1 MNQKNIR
8 NFSIIAHIDH
18 GKSTLADRILEMT
31 DTVSKREMQ
40 DQILDSLDLERER
53 GITIKLN
60 TVQLKYHAK
69 KGEDYIFHLID
80 TPGHVD
86 FTYEVSRSL
95 AACDGAILVVDAAQG
110 IEAQTLAN
118 VYLALDNNLEI
129 LPVINKIDLPNADC
143 DRVKQEIE
151 EVIGLDCSDVPMI
164 SAKSGLN
171 VEDVLEAIVHK
182 LPSPNGDI
190 HKPLKAL
197 VFDSV
202 YDAYRGVIVNICIKD
217 GEVRVGDEIR
227 FMASNK
233 VYQVV
238 ELGVKTPKE
247 VKKDCLVTGE
257 VGYLAASI
265 KSIQDVHVGDTV
277 THVENGATEPLSGY
291 RKMNPMVYCGL
302 YPTDNSKYNDL
313 RDALEK
319 LQLNDSSLTFE
330 AESSKALGFGF
341 RLGFLGLLHME
352 VIQERLEREYNLNL
366 IATAPSVVY
375 HVYKT
380 DGTMITIDNPSMMPD
395 QTLVH
400 HIEEP
405 YVKAS
410 IMVPNEYI
418 GAIMELSQNK
428 RGIYK
433 DMIYIDSNRNQLIYE
448 MPLSEV
454 IFEYFDKLKS
464 VSKGYA
470 SLDYELIGYKQSNL
484 VKMDILINGDV
495 VDALSII
502 VHRDFAYNRGQAI
515 TSKLKELL
523 PKQQFEIPIQAAI
536 NNKIIARTNIK
547 SLRKNVLAK
556 CYGGDITRKKKLL
569 EKQKEGKKRMKAVG
583 SVVIPQEAFMAVLSM
598 DDDK

>member
-1 MNQKNIR
+1 MNQNNVR

-18 GKSTLADRILEMT
+18 GKSTLADRILELT
-31 DTVSKREMQ
+31 NTVSKREMQ
-40 DQILDSLDLERER
+40 EQILDSLDLERER

-60 TVQLKYHAK
+60 TVQLHYKAK
-69 KGEDYIFHLID
+69 NGEEYIFHLID

-86 FTYEVSRSL
+86 FSYEVSRSL
-95 AACDGAILVVDAAQG
+95 AACDGAILVIDAAQG

-129 LPVINKIDLPNADC
+129 IPVINKIDLPNADP
-143 DRVKQEIE
+143 DRVKKEIE
-151 EVIGLDCSDVPMI
+151 DVIGIDCSDAPLI

-171 VEDVLEAIVHK
+171 VDQVLEAIVHK
-182 LPSPNGDI
+182 LPAPKGD
-190 HKPLKAL
+190 KNAPLKAL

-202 YDAYRGVIVNICIKD
+202 YDAYRGIIANVCIKE
-217 GEVRVGDEIR
+217 GSVKVGDKIR
-227 FMASNK
+227 FMATGK
-233 VYQVV
+233 EYDVV
-238 ELGVKTPKE
+238 EVGVKTPKE
-247 VKKDCLVTGE
+247 VRKNELVTGE
-257 VGYLAASI
+257 VGYIAAAV
-265 KSIQDVHVGDTV
+265 KSIRDVRVGDTI
-277 THVENGATEPLSGY
+277 TTVENAASEPLSGY

-302 YPTDNSKYNDL
+302 YPTDNAKYNDL

-319 LQLNDSSLTFE
+319 LQLNDSALTFE

-341 RLGFLGLLHME
+341 RIGFLGLLHME

-380 DGTMITIDNPSMMPD
+380 DGSIVNVDNPSMMPENTMID
-395 QTLVH
+395 

-410 IMVPNEYI
+410 IMVPNDYI
-418 GAIMELSQNK
+418 GAIMKLSQAK
-428 RGIYK
+428 RGIFI
-433 DMIYIDSNRNQLIYE
+433 DQVYIDDNRNQLIYE

-470 SLDYELIGYKQSNL
+470 SLDYELIGYRESNL
-484 VKMDILINGDV
+484 VKMDILLNGDV
-495 VDALSII
+495 IDALSII

-515 TSKLKELL
+515 TVKLKELL

-536 NNKIIARTNIK
+536 NNKVIARTNIK

-556 CYGGDITRKKKLL
+556 CYGGDISRKKKLL

-583 SVVIPQEAFMAVLSM
+583 SVEIPQEAFMAVLSM
-598 DDDK
+598 DDEN

>member
-1 MNQKNIR
+1 
-8 NFSIIAHIDH
+8 
-18 GKSTLADRILEMT
+18 
-31 DTVSKREMQ
+31 
-40 DQILDSLDLERER
+40 
-53 GITIKLN
+53 
-60 TVQLKYHAK
+60 
-69 KGEDYIFHLID
+69 
-80 TPGHVD
+80 
-86 FTYEVSRSL
+86 
-95 AACDGAILVVDAAQG
+95 
-110 IEAQTLAN
+110 
-118 VYLALDNNLEI
+118 
-129 LPVINKIDLPNADC
+129 
-143 DRVKQEIE
+143 
-151 EVIGLDCSDVPMI
+151 
-164 SAKSGLN
+164 
-171 VEDVLEAIVHK
+171 
-182 LPSPNGDI
+182 
-190 HKPLKAL
+190 
-197 VFDSV
+197 
-202 YDAYRGVIVNICIKD
+202 
-217 GEVRVGDEIR
+217 
-227 FMASNK
+227 
-233 VYQVV
+233 
-238 ELGVKTPKE
+238 
-247 VKKDCLVTGE
+247 
-257 VGYLAASI
+257 
-265 KSIQDVHVGDTV
+265 
-277 THVENGATEPLSGY
+277 
-291 RKMNPMVYCGL
+291 MNPMVYCGL

>member
-1 MNQKNIR
+1 MDQNKIR

-18 GKSTLADRILEMT
+18 GKSTLADRILELT
-31 DTVSKREMQ
+31 NTVASRDMEA
-40 DQILDSLDLERER
+40 QILDSLELERER

-60 TVQLKYHAK
+60 VVQLKYHADD
-69 KGEDYIFHLID
+69 GNEYIFHLID

-86 FTYEVSRSL
+86 FSYEVSRSL
-95 AACDGAILVVDAAQG
+95 AACDGAVLVVDAAQG

-129 LPVINKIDLPNADC
+129 LPVINKIDLPSADPEK
-143 DRVKQEIE
+143 VKKEIE
-151 EVIGLDCSDVPMI
+151 DVIGLDCSDIPMI

-171 VEDVLEAIVHK
+171 VKDVLEGIVTK
-182 LPSPNGDI
+182 LPCPNGDI
-190 HKPLKAL
+190 NKPLKGL
-197 VFDSV
+197 VFDSY
-202 YDAYRGVIVNICIKD
+202 YDAYRGVVVFVCIKD
-217 GEVRVGDEIR
+217 GSIKVGDKIR
-227 FMASNK
+227 FMASNTE
-233 VYQVV
+233 YEVV
-238 ELGVKTPKE
+238 ELGVKVPKE
-247 VKKDCLVTGE
+247 IKRTSLEAGE
-257 VGYLAASI
+257 VGYICAAI
-265 KSIQDVHVGDTV
+265 KSIRDIHIGDTITLV
-277 THVENGATEPLSGY
+277 DNPASEALTGY

-302 YPTDNSKYNDL
+302 YPTDNAKYNDL

-319 LQLNDSSLTFE
+319 LQLNDSSLVFE

-352 VIQERLEREYNLNL
+352 VIQERLEREYDLSL

-375 HVYKT
+375 KIHLT
-380 DGTMITIDNPSMMPD
+380 DGTVIDIDNPSMLPD
-395 QTLVH
+395 PTLVDYL
-400 HIEEP
+400 EEP

-418 GAIMELSQNK
+418 GAVMELSQNK
-428 RGIYK
+428 RGIYA
-433 DMIYIDSNRNQLIYE
+433 DMIYIDDNRNQIIYE

-470 SLDYELIGYKQSNL
+470 SLDYEMIGYRRSNL
-484 VKMDILINGDV
+484 VKMDILLNGEII
-495 VDALSII
+495 DALSII
-502 VHRDFAYNRGQAI
+502 VHRDFAYNRGQA
-515 TSKLKELL
+515 TTTKLKDLI

-556 CYGGDITRKKKLL
+556 CYGGDISRKKKLL

-583 SVVIPQEAFMAVLSM
+583 SVEIPQEAFMAVLSM
-598 DDDK
+598 DDGK